1 MDSIIQKYAEKKHLN
16 DINASNS
23 STASFLSSD
32 VDDGSTLYFYFEH
45 YESCAARKT
54 CTMVRFIEKQ
64 LDFFDNLF
72 EVGEQTKSK
81 LSAEQMV
88 QRMKKYRFDGKLYF
102 PPSE

>member
-1 MDSIIQKYAEKKHLN
+1 MRRQSILMTLMLLTQVLP
-16 DINASNS
+16 
-23 STASFLSSD
+23 FLSSN
-32 VDDGSTLYFYFEH
+32 VDDASTLYFYFEI

-54 CTMVRFIEKQ
+54 CTMVRYTEKQ
-64 LDFFDNLF
+64 LECFDNLF